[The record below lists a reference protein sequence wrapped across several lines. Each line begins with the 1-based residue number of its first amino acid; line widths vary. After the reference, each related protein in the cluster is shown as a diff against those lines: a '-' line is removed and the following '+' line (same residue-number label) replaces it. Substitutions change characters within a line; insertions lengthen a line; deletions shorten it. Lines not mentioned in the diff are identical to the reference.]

1 MRSLII
7 SLLFFFGPVILM
19 FVLRHAA
26 LLLRLWLMMRR
37 HRESQP
43 EIIDIT
49 PEKPK
54 PPSLLFIVVTL
65 IAGSLFAYLAWE
77 RITSEAE
84 LTIEKSYAPARID
97 EKGNIVPG
105 TYE

>member
-19 FVLRHAA
+19 FVLRHAV

-37 HRESQP
+37 HRQSQP
-43 EIIDIT
+43 EVIDIT
-49 PEKPK
+49 PEKPQ
-54 PPSLLFIVVTL
+54 PPSVLFIVITL
-65 IAGSLFAYLAWE
+65 IAGSLFAYLAWD

-84 LTIEKSYAPARID
+84 LTIEKSYAPAHVD
-97 EKGNIVPG
+97 ERGKIVPG
-105 TYE
+105 HYE